1 MSQKD
6 RRSYS
11 AEFKFE
17 SVLSTSKEE
26 MVDVDLRFCVTV
38 PKASDRI

>member
-17 SVLSTSKEE
+17 SVLSTSKEDLS
-26 MVDVDLRFCVTV
+26 DVE
-38 PKASDRI
+38 